1 MREDG
6 RGGEHLVV
14 DELVP
19 LRRLHHAIQREHAP
33 EAAVLEQLQALM
45 LGLAVVDDLVG
56 LQRQPAMRMQA
67 LLYPSAHRPL
77 PRRCSATTTC
87 DGLKPARRTTTARC
101 GSAADRK
108 SVGSGKSVA
117 VSVVFSGRRSLKK
130 QKQQRK
136 L

>member
-1 MREDG
+1 MRED
-6 RGGEHLVV
+6 RQVGEHLVV

-56 LQRQPAMRMQA
+56 LQRQPEMRMQA
-67 LLYPSAHRPL
+67 LLYPAAHRPL

-87 DGLKPARRTTTARC
+87 DGLKRARRT
-101 GSAADRK
+101 DRK
-108 SVGSGKSVA
+108 STRLNSSHSCA
-117 VSVVFSGRRSLKK
+117 SRMPYSA
-130 QKQQRK
+130 
-136 L
+136 